1 MRGIMADRKVTAIAD
16 AIRKQALGY
25 PETTEDHPWG
35 ESAFKVKGKTF
46 VFMRAE
52 GDQISFSLK
61 LPDSRDFALG
71 FAGSIPTPYGLGSK
85 GWVTMRPLD
94 GKVPVEVIRKL
105 VDESFRAVAPKR
117 VLNLLVG
124 R

>member
-1 MRGIMADRKVTAIAD
+1 MAAKKATAIAD
-16 AIRKQALGY
+16 AIRKLALGY

-35 ESAFKVKGKTF
+35 ESAFKVHGKTF

-52 GDQISFSLK
+52 GDAISFTVK
-61 LPDSRDFALG
+61 LPDSRDFALE
-71 FAGSIPTPYGLGSK
+71 FPGSIPTPYGLGSK

-94 GKVPVEVIRKL
+94 GKVPIGVIRNL

-117 VLNLLVG
+117 VLKNS
-124 R
+124 RSAPHD

>member
-1 MRGIMADRKVTAIAD
+1 MTAKKAGALAD

-52 GDQISFSLK
+52 GDALSFSLK
-61 LPDSRDFALG
+61 LPDSREFALE
-71 FAGSIPTPYGLGSK
+71 FSGSIPTPYGLGPK

-94 GKVPVEVIRKL
+94 GKVPLGVIRGL
-105 VDESFRAVAPKR
+105 IDESFRAVAPKG
-117 VLNLLVG
+117 VLKKLDA